1 MKHVHDR
8 QQLAF
13 ACFVSCVEK
22 GLSVR
27 SEAAEFGFLLFVC
40 LTSLDAN
47 TPTQLRK
54 YGYDATRGSGC
65 N

>member
-27 SEAAEFGFLLFVC
+27 SEAAEFGFFVC
-40 LTSLDAN
+40 LFNIARREHADPIA
-47 TPTQLRK
+47 QIRLRR
-54 YGYDATRGSGC
+54 D
-65 N
+65 